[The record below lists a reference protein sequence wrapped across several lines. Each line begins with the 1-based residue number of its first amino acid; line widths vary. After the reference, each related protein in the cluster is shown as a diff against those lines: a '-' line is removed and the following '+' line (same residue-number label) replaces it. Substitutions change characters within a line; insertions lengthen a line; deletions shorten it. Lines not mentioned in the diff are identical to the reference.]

1 MQEFQFFKKKALS
14 FDKLDPLAS
23 FRSRFIAEKEEM
35 IYLDGNSLG
44 RMPLETEIKMKSVIS
59 QQWAK
64 GLISSWNDHWFDLPQ
79 KIAAK
84 LAKILGA
91 HPDEIF
97 VGDST
102 SINFYKL
109 VFGTLKM
116 QSGKNTILTDNLN
129 FPSDIYLLQGIISQS
144 FPEHR
149 LQIIQSKD
157 GITVE
162 QEDIAHALNE
172 KTALLTLSHVAFKSA
187 FMYNMSE
194 INELAHQKNTVVL
207 WDLSHA
213 VGSVPIRLNADGA
226 DLAVGCTYKYLNG
239 GPGAPAFLYVRR
251 DLQEKIVNP
260 IWGWFGHRKPFDFSL
275 DYLPATQSSQFA
287 AGTPHILS
295 LSALEPGLDIIL
307 EAGINNLREKSRLQ
321 SDFLFEMTKQFLE
334 PLGFSIASPIE
345 AEHRGSHISL
355 RHDEGWRISKAMIDP
370 YQDTKSI
377 IPDFRPPD
385 VIRLGIA
392 PLYNSFTDIY
402 ECVKRL
408 REIVKHEYYLSYDQ
422 TKSIVT

>member
-1 MQEFQFFKKKALS
+1 MQEFQFFKEKALS

-44 RMPLETEIKMKSVIS
+44 RMPLETEFKMKSVIS

-109 VFGTLKM
+109 AFGALKM
-116 QSGKNTILTDNLN
+116 QSGKNTIFTDNLN

-157 GITVE
+157 GIAVK

-213 VGSVPIRLNADGA
+213 VGSVPIRLNDDSA

-260 IWGWFGHRKPFDFSL
+260 IWGWFGHQKPFDFSL
-275 DYLPATQSSQFA
+275 DYLPSNNSSQFA

-295 LSALEPGLDIIL
+295 LSALEPGLDLIL
-307 EAGINNLREKSRLQ
+307 EAGIDQLREKSRLQ
-321 SDFLFEMTKQFLE
+321 SDFLLEMTQQLLE
-334 PLGFSIASPIE
+334 PLGFTIASPLE
-345 AEHRGSHISL
+345 AEDRGSHISL
-355 RHDEGWRISKAMIDP
+355 RHPEGWRISKAMIEP
-370 YQDTKSI
+370 QQGSKSI

-385 VIRLGIA
+385 TIRLGIA

-402 ECVKRL
+402 ECVNRL
-408 REIVKHEYYLSYDQ
+408 SEIVKHSHYLAYDQ
-422 TKSIVT
+422 TKSSVT

>member
-1 MQEFQFFKKKALS
+1 MQEFQFFTEKALS

-102 SINFYKL
+102 SVNFYKL
-109 VFGTLKM
+109 AFGALKM
-116 QSGKNTILTDNLN
+116 QQGKNNILTDNLN

-149 LQIIQSKD
+149 LQIVQSKD
-157 GITVE
+157 GIAVE

-251 DLQEKIVNP
+251 DLQDKIVNP

-307 EAGINNLREKSRLQ
+307 EAGINNLWEKSRMQ

-355 RHDEGWRISKAMIDP
+355 RHNEGWRISKAMIDP
-370 YQDTKSI
+370 HQDTKSI

-408 REIVKHEYYLSYDQ
+408 HEIVKHEYYLSYDQ